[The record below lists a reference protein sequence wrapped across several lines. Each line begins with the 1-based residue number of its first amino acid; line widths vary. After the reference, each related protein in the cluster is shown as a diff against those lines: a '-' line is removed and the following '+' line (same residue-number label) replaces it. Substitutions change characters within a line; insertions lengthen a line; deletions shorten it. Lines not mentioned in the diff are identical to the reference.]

1 MADYK
6 YKAINSLGEI
16 IEGSHTAN
24 SKEDI
29 YKVIASNGYKPLKVE
44 EVVGSKDI
52 SFGRRK
58 INTKDLSIFCRQLAT
73 MLEAGVSLTYSVGVL
88 AEQIPNKKLKE
99 ILPKVNEDIRKGE
112 ELSVA
117 MGKFSDD
124 FPKLLISMIEVGE
137 NSGTLDSIMNRMAI
151 YYENQTKMNGK
162 IKNAMIY
169 PAVLSVV
176 TVAIVTFILVYLM
189 PMFVEM
195 FQSSEVEL
203 PMLTRILLEA
213 SDFLKDYLVVV
224 IIFVVAAVVTIRYY
238 LTKTKDG
245 IYKHSMFKLK
255 NSLFRDLERK
265 TVVSRFARGIATVL
279 GAGLSMN
286 KSLDVVSGVLDNKY
300 AETRLESIKEQVLMG
315 QALSEAMAKESI
327 FPAMLSSMIKIG
339 EESGDLD
346 GILNKTADFYD
357 GELERVI
364 ANFTAVLEPV
374 MIVIMGVIVGFLIIS
389 ILTPMFTMYNTMF

>member
-203 PMLTRILLEA
+203 PMLTRILLGA
-213 SDFLKDYLVVV
+213 SDFLKDYLIVV
-224 IIFVVAAVVTIRYY
+224 IIFIVAVVVTIRYY

-357 GELERVI
+357 GELERAI

>member
-357 GELERVI
+357 GELERAI

>member
-203 PMLTRILLEA
+203 PMLTRILLGA

-224 IIFVVAAVVTIRYY
+224 IIFVVAVVVTIRYY

-357 GELERVI
+357 GELERAI